1 MVSLLA
7 EHLILLVK
15 TRCLAEIGAALQTLS
30 FSTLKPCYYQ
40 AIDFAISN
48 KLKRVEVGA
57 QGHHKLQRGYLPT
70 LTHSTHLISN
80 FSFRSAVGDFLKQEA
95 RQVLFEQQELAK
107 MSPFKD

>member
-1 MVSLLA
+1 MSGPSVNKRAIVSA
-7 EHLILLVK
+7 DQMI
-15 TRCLAEIGAALQTLS
+15 S
-30 FSTLKPCYYQ
+30 
-40 AIDFAISN
+40 DFKSASEYVYPSRDPAFLPN
-48 KLKRVEVGA
+48 KLKRVEAGA
-57 QGHHKLQRGYLPT
+57 QGHHKLQRGYLHT